1 MGKLLALLLA
11 ALIALASWVY
21 GKLSPEP
28 VDPALPKP
36 AGSASLE

>member
-11 ALIALASWVY
+11 ALIAVVAWVY
-21 GKLSPEP
+21 GKLSPKP

-36 AGSASLE
+36 AATPGR